1 MLGRGEFAH
10 LVLITKIKATEIT
23 CFLPKVQIPK
33 YSFSMHWKCFHAL
46 NCSKEVIK
54 MSVSFL
60 KRSERTSRQQATE
73 AVAVLPWFP
82 SFNFQRAAGAMS
94 THQSPQGITSSSCF
108 GEEIKRMWAVPQ
120 EPQCNTE
127 APFFQSSNR
136 REPLTPC
143 EKRKSERL
151 TSEKLQ
157 KSKFPLRW
165 VGVLPVI
172 YWIGQFPFQT
182 VSIFWKNYSFHVRQE
197 PAFSKTLASLKESQM
212 LILWW

>member
-73 AVAVLPWFP
+73 AAAVLPWFP

-108 GEEIKRMWAVPQ
+108 GEEIKRMWAVPLCPRSHSVTLRLHSSRVPAG
-120 EPQCNTE
+120 ENPWHPVRS
-127 APFFQSSNR
+127 ASQSGW
-136 REPLTPC
+136 P
-143 EKRKSERL
+143 
-151 TSEKLQ
+151 Q
-157 KSKFPLRW
+157 KSYRKAN
-165 VGVLPVI
+165 
-172 YWIGQFPFQT
+172 
-182 VSIFWKNYSFHVRQE
+182 SHSDE
-197 PAFSKTLASLKESQM
+197 
-212 LILWW
+212 